1 MKQQEATT
9 KKTKKDTLTK
19 KKDLGNFNE
28 IKHLS
33 QFKQNAQ

>member
-9 KKTKKDTLTK
+9 KKQKKIHSPK